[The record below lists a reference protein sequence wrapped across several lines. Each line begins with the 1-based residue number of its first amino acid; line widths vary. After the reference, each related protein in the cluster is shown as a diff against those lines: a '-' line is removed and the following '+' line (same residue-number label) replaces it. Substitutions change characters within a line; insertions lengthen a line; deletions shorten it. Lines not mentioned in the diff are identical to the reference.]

1 MHQLTICKTPKTR
14 GGIQKR
20 NHTARK
26 KHIYATCTPPMATSI
41 NSTRV
46 HQRCHPCKNQ
56 RHKGNVWERK
66 ERAAAQLLAAVRRF
80 PELSGRSRAA
90 WRRRPARGCSCR
102 SRGRWRLRGSALPEG
117 LQPAAHVAF
126 RSLLPKR
133 KMRSAATW
141 ERRSPAP
148 RAHPS
153 SGARVPTSLGAL
165 RGHRH
170 GDREPPSAA
179 APPARDPQK
188 RRAGS
193 RTRGAAPFQ
202 PSPLPCPRSPS
213 PRVPSAPHLR
223 RGPNAALRGPC
234 AAALPP
240 PPAAAAPPGPAGRAL
255 PAAPPP
261 PAPRPRSPSAHAASP
276 RRSGGPPHPGSASCP
291 VRGAPSLATIL
302 PRAGRAAA
310 AADAQRAKSR
320 GSSRRLSRGSRL
332 ECRLRAETQPGG
344 RDGGDPRIRYSVRWE
359 FCSWQ
364 RFFCRLK
371 PVTVGHCRSRSFTAG
386 LRAAGAR
393 I

>member
-1 MHQLTICKTPKTR
+1 MAAPSGSGLQLPLPGALEAPRLRATGGAAARSARCVPFAASEAENALGSHVGKTKPGAPSAPQLWSPRPDESGGASWASARRPRAAERRRSSRPRPPEETR
-14 GGIQKR
+14 GLPNSGCRPLPTLPSSVSPLPIPAGPLG
-20 NHTARK
+20 TSPAAR
-26 KHIYATCTPPMATSI
+26 P
-41 NSTRV
+41 
-46 HQRCHPCKNQ
+46 
-56 RHKGNVWERK
+56 ERGSA
-66 ERAAAQLLAAVRRF
+66 RPLRGCAAAASR
-80 PELSGRSRAA
+80 RSRA
-90 WRRRPARGCSCR
+90 
-102 SRGRWRLRGSALPEG
+102 
-117 LQPAAHVAF
+117 
-126 RSLLPKR
+126 
-133 KMRSAATW
+133 
-141 ERRSPAP
+141 P
-148 RAHPS
+148 RAGGE
-153 SGARVPTSLGAL
+153 GA
-165 RGHRH
+165 
-170 GDREPPSAA
+170 
-179 APPARDPQK
+179 
-188 RRAGS
+188 AGS
-193 RTRGAAPFQ
+193 
-202 PSPLPCPRSPS
+202 
-213 PRVPSAPHLR
+213 
-223 RGPNAALRGPC
+223 
-234 AAALPP
+234 
-240 PPAAAAPPGPAGRAL
+240 
-255 PAAPPP
+255 PPP

>member
-66 ERAAAQLLAAVRRF
+66 KRAAAQLLAAVRRF

-179 APPARDPQK
+179 APPARSPPEET
-188 RRAGS
+188 RGLPNSPSNPPLFRVPAPHPRGS
-193 RTRGAAPFQ
+193 PRHLTCGAARTRLCAAPARLRCRRLPPQ
-202 PSPLPCPRSPS
+202 PRPPGRRGGRCRQPPASRPPAAQPLRSRSIPAAERRPSPPRLGILPRSRSTVPRHHPS
-213 PRVPSAPHLR
+213 PR
-223 RGPNAALRGPC
+223 
-234 AAALPP
+234 
-240 PPAAAAPPGPAGRAL
+240 RA
-255 PAAPPP
+255 
-261 PAPRPRSPSAHAASP
+261 
-276 RRSGGPPHPGSASCP
+276 
-291 VRGAPSLATIL
+291 
-302 PRAGRAAA
+302 
-310 AADAQRAKSR
+310 R
-320 GSSRRLSRGSRL
+320 GSSSRCTTGEVKRIL
-332 ECRLRAETQPGG
+332 PKAE
-344 RDGGDPRIRYSVRWE
+344 PR
-359 FCSWQ
+359 F
-364 RFFCRLK
+364 
-371 PVTVGHCRSRSFTAG
+371 
-386 LRAAGAR
+386 AA
-393 I
+393 

>member
-170 GDREPPSAA
+170 RDREPPSAA
-179 APPARDPQK
+179 ASPARSPPEE
-188 RRAGS
+188 
-193 RTRGAAPFQ
+193 TRGLPNSGCR
-202 PSPLPCPRSPS
+202 PLPTLPSSVSPLPIPAGPLGTSPAAR
-213 PRVPSAPHLR
+213 PERGSARP
-223 RGPNAALRGPC
+223 LRGC
-234 AAALPP
+234 AATASRRSRAPRAGGEG
-240 PPAAAAPPGPAGRAL
+240 AAGS
-255 PAAPPP
+255 PPP

-386 LRAAGAR
+386 LRAAGAQ

>member
-170 GDREPPSAA
+170 RDREPPSAA
-179 APPARDPQK
+179 ASPARSPPEE
-188 RRAGS
+188 
-193 RTRGAAPFQ
+193 TRGLPNSGCR
-202 PSPLPCPRSPS
+202 PLPTLPSSVSPLPIPAGPLGTSPAARPERGSARPLRGCAAAASRRLPPQPRPPGRRGGRCRQPPASRPPAAQPLRSRSIPAAERRPSPPRLGILPRSRSTVPRHHPS
-213 PRVPSAPHLR
+213 PR
-223 RGPNAALRGPC
+223 
-234 AAALPP
+234 
-240 PPAAAAPPGPAGRAL
+240 RA
-255 PAAPPP
+255 
-261 PAPRPRSPSAHAASP
+261 
-276 RRSGGPPHPGSASCP
+276 
-291 VRGAPSLATIL
+291 
-302 PRAGRAAA
+302 
-310 AADAQRAKSR
+310 R
-320 GSSRRLSRGSRL
+320 GSSSRCTTGEVKRIL
-332 ECRLRAETQPGG
+332 PKAE
-344 RDGGDPRIRYSVRWE
+344 PR
-359 FCSWQ
+359 F
-364 RFFCRLK
+364 
-371 PVTVGHCRSRSFTAG
+371 
-386 LRAAGAR
+386 AA
-393 I
+393 